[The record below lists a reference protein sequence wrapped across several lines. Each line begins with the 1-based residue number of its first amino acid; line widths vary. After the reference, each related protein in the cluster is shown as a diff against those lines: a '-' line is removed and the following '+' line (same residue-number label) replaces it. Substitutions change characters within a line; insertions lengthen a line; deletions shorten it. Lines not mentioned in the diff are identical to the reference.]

1 MKNRK
6 ILDLY
11 SDYLISSFGLTT
23 STGLSKLLDGELSH
37 DQISRFLGQRKFH
50 QADFWRCVK
59 PIVRRFERL
68 DGVIKID
75 DTIEEKPHSTENDI
89 ITWHWDHAKKPKAGL
104 VKGIN
109 IINFQYQCSLFLNKS
124 EQQIGEGENIS
135 IPLSFEIIQK
145 TESWFD
151 KKSGKTKK
159 RSPLTKNEIVRERLR
174 ILYHMNKVQFRY
186 VLWDSW
192 FSAKDNLNFV
202 HYELK
207 KYFVGAIKSNRKV
220 ALDSPQNNLN
230 RTYIRVD
237 ELDFQKAQTITVW
250 LKGMDFPVQIF
261 KQVFTNK
268 DGSTGELYL
277 ITNDLQFS
285 AQDICATYKKR
296 WGVEVFHKSLK
307 QNVGLEKSPTKNEV
321 TQSNHV
327 FAAMIAWMKLE
338 LLRLKENSNHFEIRA
353 KLYIKAVQAAYEELQ
368 CLKKCNAELMKIHA
382 NHIPLL
388 G

>member
-59 PIVRRFERL
+59 PIVRRFEQL

-89 ITWHWDHAKKPKAGL
+89 IAWHWDHAKKPKAGL

-109 IINFQYQCSLFLNKS
+109 IINFQYQSSMFLNDS
-124 EQQIGEGENIS
+124 ERQIGEGENIS
-135 IPLSFEIIQK
+135 IPLSFEIIEK

-151 KKSGKTKK
+151 KKSDKTKQ
-159 RSPLTKNEIVRERLR
+159 RSPLTKNQIVRERLR
-174 ILYHMNKVQFRY
+174 ILTHMNKVQFRY

-192 FSAKDNLNFV
+192 FSSKDNLNFV

-207 KYFVGAIKSNRKV
+207 KYFVGAIKSNRRV
-220 ALDSPQNNLN
+220 ALSSPQNNLN

-237 ELDFQKAQTITVW
+237 ELDFQEASTITVW
-250 LKGMDFPVQIF
+250 LRGMDFPVQIF
-261 KQVFTNK
+261 KQVFTNQ
-268 DGSTGELYL
+268 DGSKGELY
-277 ITNDLQFS
+277 IVTNDLQLS
-285 AQDICATYKKR
+285 VQDICATYKKR

-353 KLYIKAVQAAYEELQ
+353 KLYIKAVQAAYKELQ
-368 CLKKCNAELMKIHA
+368 HLKKCNADLMKIHT